1 MRGSWWITHLSRVDH
16 VSTIYLSYVA
26 VICLIGCHPSFN
38 SSISLSIL
46 LFVIFFLLR
55 ITGPSRLS
63 FFSSLYVS
71 VVCLICHLSLSLST
85 YSVLSISSHLSF
97 IHLYHH
103 LYYIFSAYIFV
114 YFITSFYLAYLHV

>member
-1 MRGSWWITHLSRVDH
+1 MCVMRGSWWITHLSHVDH

-38 SSISLSIL
+38 SSISLSSIL
-46 LFVIFFLLR
+46 LLVIFFHLR
-55 ITGPSRLS
+55 ITCLS
-63 FFSSLYVS
+63 FFSSLYH
-71 VVCLICHLSLSLST
+71 VCLICHLSLSLST
-85 YSVLSISSHLSF
+85 YSILSVTSHLSF